1 MCIYMRER
9 ERESSFFEKR
19 EKPQKRCPQH
29 HARNERHPSPSPP
42 QKRRRGSLNVFF
54 VPPNCL
60 TAFSESFFPHN
71 KTRYKDEMMMK
82 KRTTRLS
89 SSSSSLVVVIFGLF
103 LFLSSS
109 FYYTVAVAEEDPT
122 SSSSSSSQ
130 LRSNSKCIDRGYDP
144 NVVRCD
150 YCRFALKDA
159 LGENDYQ
166 NQFVSECLECCKEND
181 EDENDAFNGVKFDRA
196 TITACS

>member
-1 MCIYMRER
+1 
-9 ERESSFFEKR
+9 
-19 EKPQKRCPQH
+19 
-29 HARNERHPSPSPP
+29 
-42 QKRRRGSLNVFF
+42 
-54 VPPNCL
+54 
-60 TAFSESFFPHN
+60 
-71 KTRYKDEMMMK
+71 MMMK
-82 KRTTRLS
+82 KRTTRKLSSS

-109 FYYTVAVAEEDPT
+109 LYTTVAVAEKEDPT
-122 SSSSSSSQ
+122 TTTSTSSQ

-166 NQFVSECLECCKEND
+166 NQFVSECLECCKENED
-181 EDENDAFNGVKFDRA
+181 DENDAFNGVKFDRA

>member
-1 MCIYMRER
+1 
-9 ERESSFFEKR
+9 
-19 EKPQKRCPQH
+19 
-29 HARNERHPSPSPP
+29 
-42 QKRRRGSLNVFF
+42 
-54 VPPNCL
+54 
-60 TAFSESFFPHN
+60 
-71 KTRYKDEMMMK
+71 MK
-82 KRTTRLS
+82 KRTTRKLS
-89 SSSSSLVVVIFGLF
+89 SSSSSLVVVIFGVF

-109 FYYTVAVAEEDPT
+109 LYTPVAVAEEDPT
-122 SSSSSSSQ
+122 TTTSTSTSQ

>member
-1 MCIYMRER
+1 
-9 ERESSFFEKR
+9 
-19 EKPQKRCPQH
+19 
-29 HARNERHPSPSPP
+29 
-42 QKRRRGSLNVFF
+42 
-54 VPPNCL
+54 
-60 TAFSESFFPHN
+60 
-71 KTRYKDEMMMK
+71 MMMK
-82 KRTTRLS
+82 KRTTRKLSS
-89 SSSSSLVVVIFGLF
+89 SSSSSLVVVIFGVF

-109 FYYTVAVAEEDPT
+109 LYTPVAVAEEDPT
-122 SSSSSSSQ
+122 TTTSTSSQ

-181 EDENDAFNGVKFDRA
+181 EDENDDAFNGVKFDRA

>member
-1 MCIYMRER
+1 
-9 ERESSFFEKR
+9 
-19 EKPQKRCPQH
+19 
-29 HARNERHPSPSPP
+29 
-42 QKRRRGSLNVFF
+42 
-54 VPPNCL
+54 
-60 TAFSESFFPHN
+60 
-71 KTRYKDEMMMK
+71 MMMK
-82 KRTTRLS
+82 KRTTTRKLSSSSS

-109 FYYTVAVAEEDPT
+109 LYTTVAVAEKDPT
-122 SSSSSSSQ
+122 TTTSTSSQ

-166 NQFVSECLECCKEND
+166 NQFVSECLECCKENED
-181 EDENDAFNGVKFDRA
+181 DENDAFNGVKFDRA

>member
-1 MCIYMRER
+1 
-9 ERESSFFEKR
+9 
-19 EKPQKRCPQH
+19 
-29 HARNERHPSPSPP
+29 
-42 QKRRRGSLNVFF
+42 
-54 VPPNCL
+54 
-60 TAFSESFFPHN
+60 
-71 KTRYKDEMMMK
+71 MK
-82 KRTTRLS
+82 KRTTRKLSS
-89 SSSSSLVVVIFGLF
+89 SSSSSLVVVIFGVF

-109 FYYTVAVAEEDPT
+109 LYTPVAVAEKDPT
-122 SSSSSSSQ
+122 TTTSTSSQ

-159 LGENDYQ
+159 LGENDNQ

-181 EDENDAFNGVKFDRA
+181 EDENDDAFNGVKFDRA

>member
-1 MCIYMRER
+1 
-9 ERESSFFEKR
+9 
-19 EKPQKRCPQH
+19 
-29 HARNERHPSPSPP
+29 
-42 QKRRRGSLNVFF
+42 
-54 VPPNCL
+54 
-60 TAFSESFFPHN
+60 
-71 KTRYKDEMMMK
+71 MMMK
-82 KRTTRLS
+82 KRTTRLSS

-109 FYYTVAVAEEDPT
+109 LYTTVVVAEKDPT
-122 SSSSSSSQ
+122 TTTSSQ

-150 YCRFALKDA
+150 YCRVALKDA

-181 EDENDAFNGVKFDRA
+181 EDENDDAFNGVKFDRA

>member
-1 MCIYMRER
+1 MY
-9 ERESSFFEKR
+9 
-19 EKPQKRCPQH
+19 
-29 HARNERHPSPSPP
+29 
-42 QKRRRGSLNVFF
+42 
-54 VPPNCL
+54 
-60 TAFSESFFPHN
+60 T
-71 KTRYKDEMMMK
+71 
-82 KRTTRLS
+82 
-89 SSSSSLVVVIFGLF
+89 
-103 LFLSSS
+103 
-109 FYYTVAVAEEDPT
+109 TVAVAEKEDPT
-122 SSSSSSSQ
+122 TTTSTSSQ

-181 EDENDAFNGVKFDRA
+181 EDENDDAFNGVKFDRA

>member
-1 MCIYMRER
+1 
-9 ERESSFFEKR
+9 
-19 EKPQKRCPQH
+19 
-29 HARNERHPSPSPP
+29 
-42 QKRRRGSLNVFF
+42 
-54 VPPNCL
+54 
-60 TAFSESFFPHN
+60 
-71 KTRYKDEMMMK
+71 MMMK
-82 KRTTRLS
+82 KRTTRKLSS
-89 SSSSSLVVVIFGLF
+89 SSSSSLVVVIFGVF

-109 FYYTVAVAEEDPT
+109 LYTPVAVAEEDPT
-122 SSSSSSSQ
+122 TTTSTSSQ

-166 NQFVSECLECCKEND
+166 NQFVSECLECCKENED
-181 EDENDAFNGVKFDRA
+181 DENDAFNGVKFDRA

>member
-1 MCIYMRER
+1 
-9 ERESSFFEKR
+9 
-19 EKPQKRCPQH
+19 
-29 HARNERHPSPSPP
+29 
-42 QKRRRGSLNVFF
+42 
-54 VPPNCL
+54 
-60 TAFSESFFPHN
+60 
-71 KTRYKDEMMMK
+71 MMMK
-82 KRTTRLS
+82 KRTTRKLSS
-89 SSSSSLVVVIFGLF
+89 SSSSSLVVVIFGVF

-109 FYYTVAVAEEDPT
+109 LYTTVAVAEKEDPT
-122 SSSSSSSQ
+122 TTTSTSSQ

-166 NQFVSECLECCKEND
+166 NQFVSECLECCKENED
-181 EDENDAFNGVKFDRA
+181 DENDAFNGVKFDRA

>member
-1 MCIYMRER
+1 
-9 ERESSFFEKR
+9 
-19 EKPQKRCPQH
+19 
-29 HARNERHPSPSPP
+29 
-42 QKRRRGSLNVFF
+42 
-54 VPPNCL
+54 
-60 TAFSESFFPHN
+60 
-71 KTRYKDEMMMK
+71 MK
-82 KRTTRLS
+82 KRTTTRKLSSSS
-89 SSSSSLVVVIFGLF
+89 SSSSSLVVVIFGAF

-109 FYYTVAVAEEDPT
+109 LYTPVAVAEEDPT
-122 SSSSSSSQ
+122 TTTSTSTSQ

>member
-1 MCIYMRER
+1 
-9 ERESSFFEKR
+9 
-19 EKPQKRCPQH
+19 
-29 HARNERHPSPSPP
+29 
-42 QKRRRGSLNVFF
+42 
-54 VPPNCL
+54 
-60 TAFSESFFPHN
+60 
-71 KTRYKDEMMMK
+71 MMMK
-82 KRTTRLS
+82 KRTTRKLSS
-89 SSSSSLVVVIFGLF
+89 SSSSSLVVVIFGVF

-109 FYYTVAVAEEDPT
+109 LYTPVAVAEKDPT
-122 SSSSSSSQ
+122 TTTSTSSQ

-159 LGENDYQ
+159 LGENDNQ

-181 EDENDAFNGVKFDRA
+181 DDENDAFNGVKFDRA

>member
-1 MCIYMRER
+1 
-9 ERESSFFEKR
+9 
-19 EKPQKRCPQH
+19 
-29 HARNERHPSPSPP
+29 
-42 QKRRRGSLNVFF
+42 
-54 VPPNCL
+54 
-60 TAFSESFFPHN
+60 
-71 KTRYKDEMMMK
+71 MK
-82 KRTTRLS
+82 KRTTRKLSSSS
-89 SSSSSLVVVIFGLF
+89 SSSSSLVVVIFGVF

-109 FYYTVAVAEEDPT
+109 LYTPVAVAEKDPT
-122 SSSSSSSQ
+122 TTTSTSSQ

-166 NQFVSECLECCKEND
+166 NQFVSECLECCKENED
-181 EDENDAFNGVKFDRA
+181 DENDAFNGVKFDRA

>member
-1 MCIYMRER
+1 
-9 ERESSFFEKR
+9 
-19 EKPQKRCPQH
+19 
-29 HARNERHPSPSPP
+29 
-42 QKRRRGSLNVFF
+42 
-54 VPPNCL
+54 
-60 TAFSESFFPHN
+60 
-71 KTRYKDEMMMK
+71 MMK
-82 KRTTRLS
+82 KRTTRKLSSS
-89 SSSSSLVVVIFGLF
+89 SSSSSLVVVIFGVF

-109 FYYTVAVAEEDPT
+109 LYTPVAVAEKDPT
-122 SSSSSSSQ
+122 TTTSTSSQ

-166 NQFVSECLECCKEND
+166 NQFVSECLECCKENED
-181 EDENDAFNGVKFDRA
+181 DENDAFNGVKFDRA

>member
-1 MCIYMRER
+1 
-9 ERESSFFEKR
+9 
-19 EKPQKRCPQH
+19 
-29 HARNERHPSPSPP
+29 
-42 QKRRRGSLNVFF
+42 
-54 VPPNCL
+54 
-60 TAFSESFFPHN
+60 
-71 KTRYKDEMMMK
+71 MK
-82 KRTTRLS
+82 KRTRKLSS

-109 FYYTVAVAEEDPT
+109 LYTTVAVAEKDPT
-122 SSSSSSSQ
+122 TTTSTSSQ

-181 EDENDAFNGVKFDRA
+181 DDENDAFNGVKFDRA

>member
-1 MCIYMRER
+1 
-9 ERESSFFEKR
+9 
-19 EKPQKRCPQH
+19 
-29 HARNERHPSPSPP
+29 
-42 QKRRRGSLNVFF
+42 
-54 VPPNCL
+54 
-60 TAFSESFFPHN
+60 
-71 KTRYKDEMMMK
+71 MK
-82 KRTTRLS
+82 KRTTRKLSSS

-109 FYYTVAVAEEDPT
+109 LYTTVAVAEKEDPT
-122 SSSSSSSQ
+122 TTTSTSSQ

-159 LGENDYQ
+159 LGENDNQ

-181 EDENDAFNGVKFDRA
+181 EDENDDAFNGVKFDRA

>member
-1 MCIYMRER
+1 
-9 ERESSFFEKR
+9 
-19 EKPQKRCPQH
+19 
-29 HARNERHPSPSPP
+29 
-42 QKRRRGSLNVFF
+42 
-54 VPPNCL
+54 
-60 TAFSESFFPHN
+60 
-71 KTRYKDEMMMK
+71 MK
-82 KRTTRLS
+82 KRTTRKLSS
-89 SSSSSLVVVIFGLF
+89 SSSSSLVVVIFGVF

-109 FYYTVAVAEEDPT
+109 LYTPVAVAEKDPT
-122 SSSSSSSQ
+122 TTTSTSSQ

-166 NQFVSECLECCKEND
+166 NQFVSECLECCKENED
-181 EDENDAFNGVKFDRA
+181 DENDAFNGVKFDRA

>member
-1 MCIYMRER
+1 
-9 ERESSFFEKR
+9 
-19 EKPQKRCPQH
+19 
-29 HARNERHPSPSPP
+29 
-42 QKRRRGSLNVFF
+42 
-54 VPPNCL
+54 
-60 TAFSESFFPHN
+60 
-71 KTRYKDEMMMK
+71 MK
-82 KRTTRLS
+82 KRTRKLSS

-103 LFLSSS
+103 LVLSSS
-109 FYYTVAVAEEDPT
+109 LYTTVAVAEKDPT
-122 SSSSSSSQ
+122 TTTSTSSQ

-159 LGENDYQ
+159 LGENDNQ

-181 EDENDAFNGVKFDRA
+181 EDENDDAFNGVKFDRA

>member
-1 MCIYMRER
+1 
-9 ERESSFFEKR
+9 
-19 EKPQKRCPQH
+19 
-29 HARNERHPSPSPP
+29 
-42 QKRRRGSLNVFF
+42 
-54 VPPNCL
+54 
-60 TAFSESFFPHN
+60 
-71 KTRYKDEMMMK
+71 MK
-82 KRTTRLS
+82 KRTTRKLSS
-89 SSSSSLVVVIFGLF
+89 SSSSSLVVVIFGVF

-109 FYYTVAVAEEDPT
+109 LYTPVAVAEKDPT
-122 SSSSSSSQ
+122 TTTSTSSQ

-181 EDENDAFNGVKFDRA
+181 DDENDAFNGVKFDRA

>member
-1 MCIYMRER
+1 
-9 ERESSFFEKR
+9 
-19 EKPQKRCPQH
+19 
-29 HARNERHPSPSPP
+29 
-42 QKRRRGSLNVFF
+42 
-54 VPPNCL
+54 
-60 TAFSESFFPHN
+60 
-71 KTRYKDEMMMK
+71 MMMK
-82 KRTTRLS
+82 KRTRKLS

-109 FYYTVAVAEEDPT
+109 LYTTVAVAEKDPT
-122 SSSSSSSQ
+122 TTTSTSSQ

-166 NQFVSECLECCKEND
+166 KQFVSECLECCKEND
-181 EDENDAFNGVKFDRA
+181 DDENDAFNGVKFDRA

>member
-1 MCIYMRER
+1 
-9 ERESSFFEKR
+9 
-19 EKPQKRCPQH
+19 
-29 HARNERHPSPSPP
+29 
-42 QKRRRGSLNVFF
+42 
-54 VPPNCL
+54 
-60 TAFSESFFPHN
+60 
-71 KTRYKDEMMMK
+71 MMMK
-82 KRTTRLS
+82 KRTTRKLSSS
-89 SSSSSLVVVIFGLF
+89 SSSSSLVVVIFGVF

-109 FYYTVAVAEEDPT
+109 LYTPVAVAEEDPT
-122 SSSSSSSQ
+122 TTTSTSSQ

-166 NQFVSECLECCKEND
+166 NQFVSECLECCKENED
-181 EDENDAFNGVKFDRA
+181 DENDAFNGVKFDRA

>member
-1 MCIYMRER
+1 
-9 ERESSFFEKR
+9 
-19 EKPQKRCPQH
+19 
-29 HARNERHPSPSPP
+29 
-42 QKRRRGSLNVFF
+42 
-54 VPPNCL
+54 
-60 TAFSESFFPHN
+60 
-71 KTRYKDEMMMK
+71 MK
-82 KRTTRLS
+82 KRTTTRKLSSS
-89 SSSSSLVVVIFGLF
+89 SSSSSLVVVIFGVF

-109 FYYTVAVAEEDPT
+109 LYTPVAVAEKDPT
-122 SSSSSSSQ
+122 TTTSTSSQ

-166 NQFVSECLECCKEND
+166 NQFVSECLECCKENED
-181 EDENDAFNGVKFDRA
+181 DENDAFNGVKFDRA

>member
-1 MCIYMRER
+1 
-9 ERESSFFEKR
+9 
-19 EKPQKRCPQH
+19 
-29 HARNERHPSPSPP
+29 
-42 QKRRRGSLNVFF
+42 
-54 VPPNCL
+54 
-60 TAFSESFFPHN
+60 
-71 KTRYKDEMMMK
+71 MMMK
-82 KRTTRLS
+82 KRTTRKLSSS
-89 SSSSSLVVVIFGLF
+89 SSSSSLVVVIFGVF

-109 FYYTVAVAEEDPT
+109 LYTPVAVAEKDPT
-122 SSSSSSSQ
+122 TTTSTSSQ

-181 EDENDAFNGVKFDRA
+181 EDENDDAFNGVKFDRA

>member
-1 MCIYMRER
+1 
-9 ERESSFFEKR
+9 
-19 EKPQKRCPQH
+19 
-29 HARNERHPSPSPP
+29 
-42 QKRRRGSLNVFF
+42 
-54 VPPNCL
+54 
-60 TAFSESFFPHN
+60 
-71 KTRYKDEMMMK
+71 MMMK
-82 KRTTRLS
+82 KRTTRKLSS
-89 SSSSSLVVVIFGLF
+89 SSSSSLVVVIFGVF

-109 FYYTVAVAEEDPT
+109 LYTTVAVAEKDPT
-122 SSSSSSSQ
+122 TTTSTSSQ

-166 NQFVSECLECCKEND
+166 NQFVSECLECCKENED
-181 EDENDAFNGVKFDRA
+181 DENDAFNGVKFDRA

>member
-1 MCIYMRER
+1 
-9 ERESSFFEKR
+9 
-19 EKPQKRCPQH
+19 
-29 HARNERHPSPSPP
+29 
-42 QKRRRGSLNVFF
+42 
-54 VPPNCL
+54 
-60 TAFSESFFPHN
+60 
-71 KTRYKDEMMMK
+71 MMK
-82 KRTTRLS
+82 KRTTRLSS

-109 FYYTVAVAEEDPT
+109 LYTTVAVAEKDPT
-122 SSSSSSSQ
+122 TTTSTSSQ
-130 LRSNSKCIDRGYDP
+130 LRSNSKCIDRGYDA

-181 EDENDAFNGVKFDRA
+181 DDENDAFNGVKFDRA

>member
-1 MCIYMRER
+1 
-9 ERESSFFEKR
+9 
-19 EKPQKRCPQH
+19 
-29 HARNERHPSPSPP
+29 
-42 QKRRRGSLNVFF
+42 
-54 VPPNCL
+54 
-60 TAFSESFFPHN
+60 
-71 KTRYKDEMMMK
+71 MMMK
-82 KRTTRLS
+82 KRTTRKLSS
-89 SSSSSLVVVIFGLF
+89 SSSSSLVVVIFGVF

-109 FYYTVAVAEEDPT
+109 LYTPVAVAEKDPT
-122 SSSSSSSQ
+122 TTTSTSSQ

-181 EDENDAFNGVKFDRA
+181 EDENDDAFNGVKFDRA

>member
-1 MCIYMRER
+1 
-9 ERESSFFEKR
+9 
-19 EKPQKRCPQH
+19 
-29 HARNERHPSPSPP
+29 
-42 QKRRRGSLNVFF
+42 
-54 VPPNCL
+54 
-60 TAFSESFFPHN
+60 
-71 KTRYKDEMMMK
+71 MK
-82 KRTTRLS
+82 KRTTRKLSS
-89 SSSSSLVVVIFGLF
+89 SSSSSLVVVIFGVF

-109 FYYTVAVAEEDPT
+109 LYTPVAVAEEDPT
-122 SSSSSSSQ
+122 TTTSTSSQ

-166 NQFVSECLECCKEND
+166 NQFVSECLECCKENED
-181 EDENDAFNGVKFDRA
+181 DENDAFNGVKFDRA

>member
-1 MCIYMRER
+1 
-9 ERESSFFEKR
+9 
-19 EKPQKRCPQH
+19 
-29 HARNERHPSPSPP
+29 
-42 QKRRRGSLNVFF
+42 
-54 VPPNCL
+54 
-60 TAFSESFFPHN
+60 
-71 KTRYKDEMMMK
+71 MMK
-82 KRTTRLS
+82 KRTTRLSS

-109 FYYTVAVAEEDPT
+109 LYTTVVVAEKDPT
-122 SSSSSSSQ
+122 TTTSSQ

-181 EDENDAFNGVKFDRA
+181 DDSENDAFNGVKFDRA

>member
-1 MCIYMRER
+1 
-9 ERESSFFEKR
+9 
-19 EKPQKRCPQH
+19 
-29 HARNERHPSPSPP
+29 
-42 QKRRRGSLNVFF
+42 
-54 VPPNCL
+54 
-60 TAFSESFFPHN
+60 
-71 KTRYKDEMMMK
+71 MK
-82 KRTTRLS
+82 KRTTRKLSSS

-109 FYYTVAVAEEDPT
+109 LYTTVAVAEKEDPT
-122 SSSSSSSQ
+122 TTTSTSSQ

-166 NQFVSECLECCKEND
+166 NQFVSECLECCKENED
-181 EDENDAFNGVKFDRA
+181 DENDAFNGVKFDRA

>member
-1 MCIYMRER
+1 
-9 ERESSFFEKR
+9 
-19 EKPQKRCPQH
+19 
-29 HARNERHPSPSPP
+29 
-42 QKRRRGSLNVFF
+42 
-54 VPPNCL
+54 
-60 TAFSESFFPHN
+60 
-71 KTRYKDEMMMK
+71 MK
-82 KRTTRLS
+82 KRTRKLS

-109 FYYTVAVAEEDPT
+109 LYTTVAVAEKDPT
-122 SSSSSSSQ
+122 TTTSTSSQ

-181 EDENDAFNGVKFDRA
+181 EDENDDAFNGVKFDRA

>member
-1 MCIYMRER
+1 
-9 ERESSFFEKR
+9 
-19 EKPQKRCPQH
+19 
-29 HARNERHPSPSPP
+29 
-42 QKRRRGSLNVFF
+42 
-54 VPPNCL
+54 
-60 TAFSESFFPHN
+60 
-71 KTRYKDEMMMK
+71 MMMK
-82 KRTTRLS
+82 KRTTTRKLSSS
-89 SSSSSLVVVIFGLF
+89 SSSSSLVVVIFGAF

-109 FYYTVAVAEEDPT
+109 LCTPVAVAEKEDPT
-122 SSSSSSSQ
+122 TTTSTSSQ

-150 YCRFALKDA
+150 YCRVALKDA